1 MSRLSVLNFRASL
14 RGIGKEMDKLMG
26 GSVLDEAEGL
36 AGAMRQAASS
46 HAKSGKTQKS
56 IRVIKRRGN
65 RVTVAAGGELTTKD
79 VRGGSGVSYD
89 YVRAEEFG
97 TSDQKAIPFFWN
109 TYRARKRGIK
119 DRVSGKAA
127 SALK

>member
-65 RVTVAAGGELTTKD
+65 RVTVAAGGD
-79 VRGGSGVSYD
+79 RYAVSSSLGRRRTD
-89 YVRAEEFG
+89 NQG
-97 TSDQKAIPFFWN
+97 
-109 TYRARKRGIK
+109 RARRIW
-119 DRVSGKAA
+119 R
-127 SALK
+127 LL